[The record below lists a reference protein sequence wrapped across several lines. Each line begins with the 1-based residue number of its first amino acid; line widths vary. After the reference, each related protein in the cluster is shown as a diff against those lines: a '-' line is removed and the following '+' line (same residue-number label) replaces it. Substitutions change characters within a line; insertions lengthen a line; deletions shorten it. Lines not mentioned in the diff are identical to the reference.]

1 MQVEAL
7 MQFKVNEAVIQTSVD
22 ALNIMKK
29 DLVQFTLEQKER
41 HDPSWNKD
49 LIEYVK
55 TCCIRMKDK
64 ISKCRS
70 ENQVVLEVLDQLTE
84 KHRTILTLFYIKG
97 MTRKECAEV
106 MQFSVQ
112 YIPELKRIALKE
124 FERR

>member
-7 MQFKVNEAVIQTSVD
+7 NQFKVNEAIIQTSVD
-22 ALNIMKK
+22 ALNMYKK
-29 DLVQFTLEQKER
+29 ELVQFTLEQKEQKN
-41 HDPSWNKD
+41 PSLNKE

-55 TCCIRMKDK
+55 TCCIKLKDK
-64 ISKCRS
+64 ISKCRN
-70 ENQVVLEVLDQLTE
+70 ENQAVLDALNQMSE

-97 MTRKECAEV
+97 MTRKQCAEV